1 MTESLSKDASRQE
14 ADRLSWELYCI
25 SSKKHRKYI
34 CSQAELTEGLTVTVQ
49 CHSKAEG
56 FFVFSKLQLNSK
68 YRKQVLRANCLW
80 SARDSRVVPPSSA
93 NGCRLIN
100 QRVQLGALSTLSQA
114 GVRSHHALMPIT
126 QLQPNQLISETIL
139 TTHRCVY
146 VCVSEW
152 VNEKVRVEISCC
164 SGRFVITSSECIIL
178 LQYLL
183 YSNYL

>member
-14 ADRLSWELYCI
+14 EDRLSWELYCI
-25 SSKKHRKYI
+25 SSKKHRKCI
-34 CSQAELTEGLTVTVQ
+34 CSQAELTEGLSTV
-49 CHSKAEG
+49 SLKSWG
-56 FFVFSKLQLNSK
+56 FFVFFKLQLNSK

-80 SARDSRVVPPSSA
+80 RARDSRVVCPSSA